1 MPDVNTKNELILD
14 TGLLLPI
21 LSLVGIGLIM
31 VYSSSS
37 ALALKNYG
45 NSYYFVKKQLI
56 FALSGAFI
64 LFTCANIPY
73 RLYRYLA
80 YVFLLITT
88 VLLIATKFT
97 GYAHSAGGATRW
109 ITMGAF
115 SFQPSEFARLA
126 IVIYLAYS
134 LDKKKEKLQDF
145 SIGFIPHIIVVGL
158 ISVLI
163 LLQPDFG
170 SVVILGMIAWIMMFV
185 GGVKLTHLFLP
196 LLLILPCAYLFMTN
210 AEYRLKRLLSFIDPW
225 KYPTDEGYQI
235 IQSLYAYG
243 KGGLFGTG
251 FGEGLQKLF
260 YLPEPHTDFIFS
272 VIGEELGFFG
282 VMIIITLYI
291 IIIWRGIMISKN
303 SDDSFGS
310 ILALGITTAIGLQI
324 CINIFV
330 TMGLLPTKGLT
341 LPLLSYGGT
350 SLLLNLASLGILIN
364 IGASVKKV
372 RRS

>member
-1 MPDVNTKNELILD
+1 MPEVNKKNELILD

-64 LFTCANIPY
+64 LFTCANIPFK
-73 RLYRYLA
+73 LYRYLS
-80 YVFLLITT
+80 YVFLVITAI
-88 VLLIATKFT
+88 LLIATKFT
-97 GYAHSAGGATRW
+97 GYAHTAGGATRW
-109 ITMGAF
+109 LSFGAF

-134 LDKKKEKLQDF
+134 LDKKKDKLQDF
-145 SIGFIPHIIVVGL
+145 SIGFIPHVIVVGL

-170 SVVILGMIAWIMMFV
+170 SVVILGLIAWIMMFV
-185 GGVKLTHLFLP
+185 GGVRISHLLLP

-210 AEYRLKRLLSFIDPW
+210 AEYRLKRLLSFLDPW

-282 VMIIITLYI
+282 VMVIVSLYI

-364 IGASVKKV
+364 IGSSVKKS
-372 RRS
+372 RRT

>member
-1 MPDVNTKNELILD
+1 MAEVNKQNELIID
-14 TGLLLPI
+14 TGLFLPI
-21 LSLVGIGLIM
+21 LSLVGIGLVM

-37 ALALKNYG
+37 ALALKNFG
-45 NSYYFVKKQLI
+45 NSFYFVQKQLI
-56 FALSGAFI
+56 FALSGAFV

-73 RLYRYLA
+73 RVYRYLT
-80 YVFLLITT
+80 YFFLMVTIA
-88 VLLIATKFT
+88 LLIATKFT
-97 GYAHSAGGATRW
+97 GYAHTAGGATRW
-109 ITMGAF
+109 ISLGSF

-145 SIGFIPHIIVVGL
+145 AIGFIPHVLVVGM

-163 LLQPDFG
+163 LMQPDFG
-170 SVVILGMIAWIMMFV
+170 SVVILGLIAWIMMFA
-185 GGVKLTHLFLP
+185 GGVRLTHLILP

-210 AEYRLKRLLSFIDPW
+210 AEYRLKRLLSFMDPW

-235 IQSLYAYG
+235 IQSLYAFG

-251 FGEGLQKLF
+251 FGQGLQKLF

-272 VIGEELGFFG
+272 VVGEELGFFG
-282 VMIIITLYI
+282 VMVIIALYI
-291 IIIWRGIMISKN
+291 IIIWRGIMIAKN
-303 SDDSFGS
+303 SNDSFGS
-310 ILALGITTAIGLQI
+310 ILALGITTAMGLQV

-364 IGASVKKV
+364 IGASHK
-372 RRS
+372 RIRT